1 MRTAPDVDLSST
13 DRNQLQ
19 SWANSGTIEARLQQ
33 RATIILQCAEGKQN
47 KEIAEDQNLHYN
59 TVGKWRKRFLEDG
72 IEGLQ
77 DKPRTGRPPELPED
91 LEARILEAT
100 LTPPK
105 TKTHWSTRSMAEHVN
120 TSPSTVH
127 RIWNKHDLKPHLVRT
142 FKLSNDPDFE
152 EKVQDIV
159 GLYLD
164 PPENAIVLSVD
175 EKSQIQAL
183 ERSQPILPIRPGL
196 PEHQTHDYRRHG
208 TTTLFAALNTK
219 TGDVIHDF
227 YDRHRQDEFIQFL
240 DQIDENTP
248 SEKDLHLIVDN
259 YATHKTQRVQDW
271 LEAHPRFV
279 LHFTPTSS
287 SWLNLVERLFAKLTD
302 ERIRRGSFTS
312 VDEVIDAINGWLE
325 MHHEDPSPFVW
336 TKTADQILEKVER
349 YTRIYDT
356 LH

>member
-1 MRTAPDVDLSST
+1 MRTAPDVEPSPA
-13 DRNQLQ
+13 DRDQLQ

-33 RATIILQCAEGKQN
+33 RASIILQCTQGKQN
-47 KEIAEDQNLHYN
+47 KQIAKDLSLHHN
-59 TVGKWRKRFLEDG
+59 TVGKWRKRYLEDG
-72 IEGLQ
+72 LDGLE
-77 DKPRTGRPPELPED
+77 DKPRTGRPPELPDD
-91 LEARILEAT
+91 LEAQILEAT

-105 TKTHWSTRSMAEHVN
+105 NKTHWSTRSMADHTD
-120 TSPSTVH
+120 TSPSTVR
-127 RIWNKHDLKPHLVRT
+127 RIWNKHELKPHLVRT
-142 FKLSNDPDFE
+142 FKLSTDPDFE
-152 EKVQDIV
+152 QKVQDIV
-159 GLYLD
+159 GLYLN

-208 TTTLFAALNTK
+208 TTTLFAALNTL
-219 TGDVIHDF
+219 TGEVIHDF

-248 SEKDLHLIVDN
+248 PDKDLHLIVDN

-312 VDEVIDAINGWLE
+312 VDEVIEAINGWLE
-325 MHHEDPSPFVW
+325 THHEDPSPFVW
-336 TKTADQILEKVER
+336 TKTADQILEKVEK